1 MAFVARNGIW
11 LSKVVPTDAQLG
23 RTSGFVE
30 AVASG
35 QLRLA
40 SLGSNVSIDAGG
52 QTGVLTVGS
61 NSVVV
66 RGGLD
71 VLGAINAVETNDLQV
86 RDRLVCLANY
96 DDLPTSSQLDATSGA
111 GILVGSRA
119 TDGASNEVS
128 FRWNKAT
135 STSASQQQATW
146 DVVGGS
152 LRLARRLPSGHSV
165 AYRFAINDA
174 AELEVTREVA
184 GVGGAS
190 ATSQRVAAWGRP
202 ATGSDAPARG
212 LALPTSLNP
221 YQ

>member
-11 LSKVVPTDAQLG
+11 LSKVVPTDAQLA
-23 RTSGFVE
+23 TASTGFVQ

-40 SLGSNVSIDAGG
+40 SLSSNVSIDAGG

-61 NSVVV
+61 NQVVV
-66 RGGLD
+66 KGGLD
-71 VLGAINAVETNDLQV
+71 VLGAINALETNDLHV

-96 DDLPTSSQLDATSGA
+96 DDLPPLMQVDVTNGA
-111 GILVGSRA
+111 GILVGSRN
-119 TDGASNEVS
+119 TDGTSNEVS
-128 FRWNKAT
+128 FRWNKPSPT
-135 STSASQQQATW
+135 SSSQQATW

-152 LRLARRLPSGHSV
+152 LRLSRRLQSGHAV

-184 GVGGAS
+184 GAGGS
-190 ATSQRVAAWGRP
+190 QATTQRVAAWGRP
-202 ATGSDAPARG
+202 SSSSAVG
-212 LALPTSLNP
+212 LDLPTRLNP